1 MMRDE
6 IQKGCQLNEQ
16 TMLHRQ
22 IVWLSGML
30 TLSRNTLS
38 NFRNNQHAAFQ
49 NGLECLRL
57 MSVDVYLN
65 DEQRG
70 TLAPILDLA
79 KRKPEALRGIG
90 AVIRQFLRPLTRQ
103 VMSNGSTFR

>member
-1 MMRDE
+1 MMKDE
-6 IQKGCQLNEQ
+6 IQKGHQLNEQ
-16 TMLHRQ
+16 ALLHRQ

-30 TLSRNTLS
+30 TVARNALS
-38 NFRNNQHAAFQ
+38 NYRRNECAAFQ
-49 NGLECLRL
+49 NGIECLRL

>member
-1 MMRDE
+1 MKDE
-6 IQKGCQLNEQ
+6 IQKGHQLNEQ
-16 TMLHRQ
+16 ALLHRQ

-30 TLSRNTLS
+30 TVARNALS
-38 NFRNNQHAAFQ
+38 NYRRNECAAFQ
-49 NGLECLRL
+49 NSVECLRL

-103 VMSNGSTFR
+103 AMSNGSTFR